1 MLATSSAQRMSR
13 TEQWSVDDLL
23 PGHGERAVF
32 VGQTGSGK
40 TTLARV
46 LLRSRPY
53 VVVLDV
59 KGTLHWAQDG
69 YVLVRKLAKLPAD
82 PRIAPRVVYRP
93 EPKELRDERT
103 MDALAWWVYERQ
115 NTTFYVD
122 EVYGYLE
129 PFGGGLAPG
138 LHACLTRGRERGV
151 EVWCSTQRPYR
162 IPISVLSESEN
173 VYVFRLKVSEDRK
186 RMQEVTGID
195 EALIA
200 RLPKYHFYY
209 APQEDFDYYGPIK
222 LNLGGA

>member
-46 LLRSRPY
+46 LLRSRTY

-59 KGTLHWAQDG
+59 KGTLHWSQDG

-82 PRIAPRVVYRP
+82 PRVAPRVVYRP
-93 EPKELRDERT
+93 EPRELRDEHA

-151 EVWCSTQRPYR
+151 EV
-162 IPISVLSESEN
+162 
-173 VYVFRLKVSEDRK
+173 
-186 RMQEVTGID
+186 
-195 EALIA
+195 
-200 RLPKYHFYY
+200 
-209 APQEDFDYYGPIK
+209 
-222 LNLGGA
+222 